1 MLKKLLTITVLGV
14 VGTTGLLA
22 GGCTSSGNE
31 KPFALTGNVSEQ
43 RQNELKY
50 TDQKG
55 RYRTDLAMTKTA
67 QRP

>member
-1 MLKKLLTITVLGV
+1 MLKKLITVTVLGV

-22 GGCTSSGNE
+22 GGCMSNGGNE
-31 KPFALTGNVSEQ
+31 KPYGLTGNVSEQ

-55 RYRTDLAMTKTA
+55 RYRTDLEMTKNA
-67 QRP
+67 QR

>member
-1 MLKKLLTITVLGV
+1 MLKKLITVTVLGV

-22 GGCTSSGNE
+22 GGCTSNGNE
-31 KPFALTGNVSEQ
+31 KPYGLTGNVSEQ

-55 RYRTDLAMTKTA
+55 RYRTDLEITKNA
-67 QRP
+67 QR